1 MRYQLLAGILFAL
14 GAACVQGPGANAAES
29 AKAQAGDR
37 LYPRSQLGASGNPH
51 RWVSMGR
58 SSTSWPH
65 APGQTRD
72 AVIKNGDGRQ
82 DAWGSQSQRGNWA
95 SSSKPVLSTLLL
107 FAIDQGKLAGVD
119 ARVGDQGWK
128 LADKD
133 RTMTFAHL
141 ANMTSGYA
149 RPEPPG
155 AAWAYNDY
163 AIQLY
168 QKTLFDHVFQGDPDQ
183 VAATCFAPL
192 GLEDGLQFDPKRRR
206 LLTSVRDFAR
216 VAWFWLNKGN
226 WNGRQVLP
234 RKFFDD
240 YQRPHV
246 PAGLPVSR
254 EAETNDYLNIGTYG
268 GGSSHFNDGGP
279 GLYGFNWWFN
289 RPVASTRG
297 EG

>member
-1 MRYQLLAGILFAL
+1 MRYRSLAGIVFAL
-14 GAACVQGPGANAAES
+14 GVALALSPESNAAEGAGEPAIVFPEAHWREREPS
-29 AKAQAGDR
+29 A
-37 LYPRSQLGASGNPH
+37 LGLDGAKLDELAALLG
-51 RWVSMGR
+51 GR
-58 SSTSWPH
+58 
-65 APGQTRD
+65 GC
-72 AVIKNGDGRQ
+72 VIKNGAVVK
-82 DAWGSQSQRGNWA
+82 AWGAQSQRGNWA
-95 SSSKPVLSTLLL
+95 SSSKPVLSTLLF

-133 RTMTFAHL
+133 RAMTFAHL

-168 QKTLFDHVFQGDPDQ
+168 QKTLFDRVFQGDPDQ

-192 GLEDGLQFDPKRRR
+192 QLEDGLQFDPKRRR

-254 EAETNDYLNIGTYG
+254 EAETNDYLGIGTYG

-289 RPVASTRG
+289 APVAGAG